1 MTTFA
6 VGMMETAYDRAPI
19 ASLCAILDP
28 PFETCG
34 NPMKTLF
41 CSQGHNNP
49 EENHFCRLCGEKLL
63 SAMPGAPLVGM
74 VGQMLGLR
82 YRVLRELGQGGFGRT
97 YLAEDTNRFHERCV
111 LKEFAPQVQGTEALQ
126 KAEELFAREA
136 GILYKLQHPQIPR
149 FRELF
154 QADWQGKGRL
164 FLVQDYVDGET
175 YQALL
180 RSRQAQNH
188 YFTEPE
194 VTQLLHQL
202 LPVLDYIHRCGVI
215 HRDLS
220 PDNLM
225 LRSADG
231 LLVLI
236 DFGGVKQAA
245 AEVNSQL
252 RRSLAAVPVNV
263 TRLGKIGYAPSEQM
277 DRGDVFPHSDLYA
290 LAATVLVLLTGKEPQ
305 DLLVGNR
312 RQWQRQVK
320 LSPKLVAVLNRM
332 LDPDPTK
339 RYQSAQAVMEALG
352 SSLLASGDDATQPP
366 SSVRSPSALYPAT
379 LAVAPAQVGAF
390 TKSATQYTPV
400 SRPRRRASGL
410 GTIALLLL
418 LAGATTW
425 FTWWIAHDWQPSKQ
439 PKTQPPKTA
448 TIGTNAPAP
457 QLSQAE
463 QKRKQALDQRRE
475 ALGID
480 AGFMSSLV
488 NAAFYARYPD
498 RRGKLLSKGAE
509 DADLRAEWDKLAK
522 QWLDRLQT
530 ISADARSR
538 MGGYTEADVQSRQAA
553 VNQLNLSSRALNDL
567 TDVRFFHLFPE
578 SPRNQNLLNQPI
590 GQVWQA
596 IAADQLNAV
605 KAGTALETIKFP
617 EGRFSQQVSGTLK
630 AGEGKAY
637 ITQLTKDQVMQ
648 IDLRANQATRLSIY
662 PPTSKAAALLTD
674 STKTSWS
681 GKLAESG
688 FYEIVVVSDA
698 SRAIDYDLSLAA
710 ADNISSPD
718 AAQ

>member
-1 MTTFA
+1 
-6 VGMMETAYDRAPI
+6 
-19 ASLCAILDP
+19 
-28 PFETCG
+28 
-34 NPMKTLF
+34 MKTLF

-49 EENHFCRLCGEKLL
+49 EENRFCRLCGEMLPVV
-63 SAMPGAPLVGM
+63 SAVPVGGM
-74 VGQMLGLR
+74 VGQTLGFR

-97 YLAEDTNRFHERCV
+97 YLAEDTNRFHEFCV

-126 KAEELFAREA
+126 KAKELFEREA
-136 GILYKLQHPQIPR
+136 GTLYKLQHPQIPR

-154 QADWQGKGRL
+154 QSDWQGKGRL

-180 RSRQAQNH
+180 RSRQPLNH

-194 VTQLLHQL
+194 VTQLLGQL

-220 PDNLM
+220 PDNLI

-231 LLVLI
+231 LPVLI

-252 RRSLAAVPVNV
+252 RRSIAATPASV
-263 TRLGKIGYAPSEQM
+263 TRLGKVGYAPTEQM
-277 DRGDVFPHSDLYA
+277 ERGDVFPHSDLYA

-305 DLLVGNR
+305 GLLVGNR

-352 SSLLASGDDATQPP
+352 SSQPALEEGSTQPP
-366 SSVRSPSALYPAT
+366 NGLRSPSVSYPAT

-390 TKSATQYTPV
+390 TKSSTQYAPV
-400 SRPRRRASGL
+400 TRPRRASGF

-418 LAGATTW
+418 LAGATSW

-439 PKTQPPKTA
+439 PKTQQSKTA
-448 TIGTNAPAP
+448 TVSTKASEP
-457 QLSQAE
+457 QLSQTE
-463 QKRKQALDQRRE
+463 QMRKQALNKRRE
-475 ALGID
+475 ELGID
-480 AGFMSSLV
+480 ASFLSSLV
-488 NAAFYARYPD
+488 NTAFYAKHPD
-498 RRGKLLSKGAE
+498 RTGKQLGKGAE
-509 DADLRAEWDKLAK
+509 DAGLRTEWDKLAN

-538 MGGYTEADVQSRQAA
+538 MGSYTEADVQSRQAA

-567 TDVRFFHLFPE
+567 TDARFFHLFPE
-578 SPRNQNLLNQPI
+578 QPRNQNLLKQPI
-590 GQVWQA
+590 GEVWQA

-605 KAGTALETIKFP
+605 KAGTALETIKFS
-617 EGRFSQQVSGTLK
+617 EGRLSQQVSGTLK
-630 AGEGKAY
+630 VGEGKAY
-637 ITQLTKDQVMQ
+637 IAQLTKDQVMQ
-648 IDLRANQATRLSIY
+648 IKLQANQATRLSIY
-662 PPTSKAAALLTD
+662 PPTSKAAALLAD
-674 STKTSWS
+674 SSKTSWS
-681 GKLAESG
+681 GKLTESG
-688 FYEIVVVSDA
+688 FYEIVVVPDA
-698 SRAIDYDLSLAA
+698 SDSISYDLSLTAA
-710 ADNISSPD
+710 NTISSLESL
-718 AAQ
+718 Q